1 MIVLISPRLL
11 KKFEML
17 SSTGSGVTV
26 WYPFAIGS
34 SIESSITSLK
44 LNIALFIGSN
54 GSSSEEYTLL
64 VIVNN
69 MKISINKDTI
79 DNEYSIFIDL
89 IINIPKLY
97 TKMSMM
103 IKKISILFIFI
114 LITSPV
120 HSGDGPDV
128 FLKKSVDEIS
138 NLVSENKDRFERD
151 EDFLRHKMNTIVMPK
166 LDIPLMSR
174 IILGKKIWMSMS
186 EQQKLDFVSA
196 FKYRMTSTYMK
207 SITAFDGEK
216 IVFLPFEPGKRPN
229 LALVKSKYIIPA
241 GNIDVD
247 YRLIKNSE
255 GWRVYD
261 IIFEGISLM
270 KNYRAD
276 FRQHVSES
284 GIDSLIKSLNK

>member
-1 MIVLISPRLL
+1 M
-11 KKFEML
+11 
-17 SSTGSGVTV
+17 
-26 WYPFAIGS
+26 
-34 SIESSITSLK
+34 
-44 LNIALFIGSN
+44 
-54 GSSSEEYTLL
+54 TL
-64 VIVNN
+64 
-69 MKISINKDTI
+69 
-79 DNEYSIFIDL
+79 
-89 IINIPKLY
+89 
-97 TKMSMM
+97 M
-103 IKKISILFIFI
+103 IKKISILFVFI
-114 LITSPV
+114 CITIPA
-120 HSGDGPDV
+120 HPEDGPDV

-138 NLVSENKDRFERD
+138 NLVSENKDRFEND
-151 EDFLRHKMNTIVMPK
+151 ENFLRQKMNTIVMPK
-166 LDIPLMSR
+166 LDIPLMSK

-247 YRLIKNSE
+247 YRLIKNTE

-270 KNYRAD
+270 KNYRVD
-276 FRQHVSES
+276 FREHVSES
-284 GIDSLIKSLNK
+284 GIDSLIKSLKK